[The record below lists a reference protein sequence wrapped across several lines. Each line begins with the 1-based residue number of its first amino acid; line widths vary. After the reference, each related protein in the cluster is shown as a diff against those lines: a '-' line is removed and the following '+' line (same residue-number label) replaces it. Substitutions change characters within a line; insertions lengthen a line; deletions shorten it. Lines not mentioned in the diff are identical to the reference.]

1 MCGWAEEA
9 TLPTCCPRTCHLP
22 LGRGGL
28 SQVAHLLRVL
38 QGIFG
43 EAVPGRSVLL
53 GCADPAL
60 LQAHSRGSEADVE
73 PMASLCVS
81 GGGGQG
87 CRTQSGVQQV
97 PQHVYRDLPGLL
109 SSAQRAENGE
119 KGGPQVEFPSEGT
132 RELKGTQNGTA
143 VGRPDCPGCRTPCR

>member
-1 MCGWAEEA
+1 
-9 TLPTCCPRTCHLP
+9 
-22 LGRGGL
+22 
-28 SQVAHLLRVL
+28 
-38 QGIFG
+38 
-43 EAVPGRSVLL
+43 
-53 GCADPAL
+53 
-60 LQAHSRGSEADVE
+60 
-73 PMASLCVS
+73 MASLCVS
-81 GGGGQG
+81 GGGGQA

-143 VGRPDCPGCRTPCR
+143 VGRPDCPGCRTPLQIKARGPHACPKAPGASACLSSPSWPSAPVPALLIALPGCHAEEGFL